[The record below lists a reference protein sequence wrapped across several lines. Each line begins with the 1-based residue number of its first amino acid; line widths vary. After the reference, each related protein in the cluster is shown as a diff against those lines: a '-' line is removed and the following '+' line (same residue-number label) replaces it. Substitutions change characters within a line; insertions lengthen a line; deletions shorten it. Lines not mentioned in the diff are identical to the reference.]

1 MLDEAADA
9 ARDSAL
15 AGAGYAVVRI
25 KEHDLWHR
33 PDEVVRRLLA
43 S

>member
-1 MLDEAADA
+1 MPQAMP
-9 ARDSAL
+9 AL
-15 AGAGYAVVRI
+15 AGAGYTVVRI

-43 S
+43 A

>member
-9 ARDSAL
+9 RRDA
-15 AGAGYAVVRI
+15 AMAEVGYTVVRI
-25 KEHDLWHR
+25 KEQELWHR
-33 PDEVVRRLLA
+33 PGEVVRRLLA

>member
-1 MLDEAADA
+1 MNE
-9 ARDSAL
+9 
-15 AGAGYAVVRI
+15 AGYAVVRV

-33 PDEVVRRLLA
+33 PEEVVRRLLA